1 MENNNTALIHLSENS
16 NDFTEL
22 DEKLAKAH
30 CNRAISYLKI
40 DQLELATQAVTDAL
54 EISLDY
60 GPAHALLEPLKQ
72 EYFIRG
78 LTFVKENGFDQAAL
92 SFQRAVAID
101 PTFVDA
107 HCELGGVY
115 LRQGQLEMAKI
126 AIDEA
131 LKADFN
137 YLPARAFLVEI
148 KNAYY
153 TRGISFLSEGQC
165 NEAISDFQNAIII
178 DADFAEAHCQLGGA
192 YLKQLD
198 TLEKNTEEFRP
209 NRTSERTRLLAL
221 ATRAVEKALRVDSN
235 SKLAHGISYLLDDL
249 WLEEDAYHNLL
260 DSLIEELHLNL
271 KKLVESGVFTS
282 IGLVSLEFLFS
293 THRYSQE
300 DYDNEKNEAWLAVI
314 GKFDQNTRYCK
325 IWADLFGLVYDCDS
339 DKYTL
344 HHSGSLSS
352 QIRDWPWQMI
362 VTMGL
367 YLQAERDTR
376 ENESSFVERVTKSLS
391 GTEDLYFPEGLY
403 SRAFRLH
410 QNCKQYLTNLT
421 KDHRFFWDV
430 LGLCLHLTCEF
441 YSDDGDMIMQD
452 YYDTPEAYQ
461 QYLQEEAR
469 QQEEYV
475 HIDEQKATEPDY
487 PYEDNFIQEEAEPS
501 DPYEKEM
508 WLEEYQEVMS
518 EQYGFYPSYGWYE
531 EYDMLDELEGIEY
544 C

>member
-1 MENNNTALIHLSENS
+1 MKHPQLT
-16 NDFTEL
+16 
-22 DEKLAKAH
+22 KAH
-30 CNRAISYLKI
+30 CNRAIGYLKI
-40 DQLELATQAVTDAL
+40 DQLELATQAVMDAL
-54 EISLDY
+54 KISLDY

-78 LTFVKENGFDQAAL
+78 LTFIKENGFEQAVLA
-92 SFQRAVAID
+92 FQRAVVID
-101 PTFVDA
+101 PTFLDA
-107 HCELGGVY
+107 HCELGGAY
-115 LRQGQLEMAKI
+115 LRQGQLEMAKT

-131 LKADFN
+131 LKVDFN

-148 KNAYY
+148 KHAYY
-153 TRGISFLSEGQC
+153 TRGLSFLSEGQC

-178 DADFAEAHCQLGGA
+178 DADFAEAHYQLGGA
-192 YLKQLD
+192 YLKQLSIV
-198 TLEKNTEEFRP
+198 EKDTEEFRHDC
-209 NRTSERTRLLAL
+209 TSERTRLLVL
-221 ATRAVEKALRVDSN
+221 ATKAIEKALRVDSN

-260 DSLIEELHLNL
+260 DSLIEDIHVNV

-314 GKFDQNTRYCK
+314 GKFDQHTRYCK
-325 IWADLFGLVYDCDS
+325 VWADLFGLVYDCDS

-344 HHSGSLSS
+344 HHSGNLSS

-362 VTMGL
+362 VTMAL
-367 YLQAERDTR
+367 YFKAGQDIR
-376 ENESSFVERVTKSLS
+376 EIESSFDQRVTKSLS
-391 GTEDLYFPEGLY
+391 SAEGLYFPESLY
-403 SRAFRLH
+403 SKAFHLH

-421 KDHRFFWDV
+421 KDHGFLWEV
-430 LGLCLHLTCEF
+430 LGLDLDLTCQY
-441 YSDDGDMIMQD
+441 YSDIGSMVVED
-452 YYDTPEAYQ
+452 YYDTPESYQ

-469 QQEEYV
+469 QQEESRD
-475 HIDEQKATEPDY
+475 IDQPRDTESVY
-487 PYEDNFIQEEAEPS
+487 LYEDNLIQEEAEPS
-501 DPYEKEM
+501 DRYEEEM
-508 WLEEYQEVMS
+508 WLEEYQEIMS